1 MRLLKGSGE
10 SVSEFWKSLDK
21 LRAVRVIV
29 QRLAYLLNSRVDSVL
44 EFHKSAIRP
53 QGLLNLGAGHQLSR
67 PAGQEAQQPG
77 RLPLQP
83 DGLSV
88 FMQFA
93 CGQVEFE
100 SFEANFLIL
109 LKLSH
114 LRQLYI
120 KVICSS
126 ERFQRLFRTFRDVL
140 PPVHC
145 CSEPSPACWP
155 HDYKNLQLGNT
166 AAAESAGAF

>member
-1 MRLLKGSGE
+1 
-10 SVSEFWKSLDK
+10 VF
-21 LRAVRVIV
+21 
-29 QRLAYLLNSRVDSVL
+29 

-53 QGLLNLGAGHQLSR
+53 QGPLDLGTGHQLSR

-77 RLPLQP
+77 RLTLQP

-100 SFEANFLIL
+100 WFEANFLIL

-114 LRQLYI
+114 L
-120 KVICSS
+120 
-126 ERFQRLFRTFRDVL
+126 
-140 PPVHC
+140 PPTVHQG
-145 CSEPSPACWP
+145 
-155 HDYKNLQLGNT
+155 NLQFRKIS
-166 AAAESAGAF
+166 AAVQAAQGRFTSSALLLTSVTRMLAA